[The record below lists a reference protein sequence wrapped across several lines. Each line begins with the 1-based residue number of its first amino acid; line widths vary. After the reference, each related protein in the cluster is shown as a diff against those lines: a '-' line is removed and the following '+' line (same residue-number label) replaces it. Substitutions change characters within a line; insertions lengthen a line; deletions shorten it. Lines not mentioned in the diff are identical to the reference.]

1 MSERCIPTALLKKL
15 QAKKLQE
22 GQTTLDSLVKAVC
35 TVKEFT
41 KQEILA
47 AIARFVACDDQVRSS
62 VLQCCDGTEVKVEAL
77 AVVNKPI
84 FCNCLITMRPKMRSK
99 ELPSIHDVVTYI
111 HNKFGRWM

>member
-1 MSERCIPTALLKKL
+1 MSERCIPMALLKKL

-35 TVKEFT
+35 TVKEFM
-41 KQEILA
+41 KQRILA
-47 AIARFVACDDQVRSS
+47 AIACFIACDDQVRSS
-62 VLQCCDGTEVKVEAL
+62 VLWCCNGTEVKVEAL

-84 FCNCLITMRPKMRSK
+84 FRNCLITMQPKMRSK
-99 ELPSIHDVVTYI
+99 ELLSSHNMVTYI